1 MTFATPEAFRASL
14 DARIRAT
21 ALARGV
27 PISRVRQWLVF
38 DRFLARV
45 FAVFGDRAIAKG
57 GAVLE
62 LRLERARTTRDI
74 DLRVTGDPRSILPLL
89 ERASAMDGGDF
100 FSFVVKPD
108 PHHPAIGGDG
118 VVYEGQRFRAEA
130 RLARKIYG
138 EPFGVDAAFGDVLLV
153 PPEEILGTDFFAF
166 ANVPRTKLRVYPRT
180 THLAEKLHAYTL
192 PRERENSRVK
202 DLPDMALLATTG
214 PFTAAEVRAA
224 IHATFAFRSTHPIP
238 TVVPAPPDGWRPSY
252 ARMAASDGLAWPDL
266 DAVLVAV
273 RAFLDPVLVG
283 GDGIWSPERW
293 AWE

>member
-1 MTFATPEAFRASL
+1 
-14 DARIRAT
+14 
-21 ALARGV
+21 
-27 PISRVRQWLVF
+27 VF

-100 FSFVVKPD
+100 LSFVVKPD

-202 DLPDMALLATTG
+202 DLPDIALLATTG
-214 PFTAAEVRAA
+214 EGSTPS
-224 IHATFAFRSTHPIP
+224 TFAQRSSRPSRSGGLTRSRRHCLPRPKPGKRP
-238 TVVPAPPDGWRPSY
+238 TPRWRGKTSSRGPHWRP
-252 ARMAASDGLAWPDL
+252 
-266 DAVLVAV
+266 
-273 RAFLDPVLVG
+273 
-283 GDGIWSPERW
+283 
-293 AWE
+293 

>member
-138 EPFGVDAAFGDVLLV
+138 EPRRLFRMTPIHHHFELKGWKENQVITRFWMMSLIFALIGVATL
-153 PPEEILGTDFFAF
+153 
-166 ANVPRTKLRVYPRT
+166 KLR
-180 THLAEKLHAYTL
+180 
-192 PRERENSRVK
+192 
-202 DLPDMALLATTG
+202 
-214 PFTAAEVRAA
+214 
-224 IHATFAFRSTHPIP
+224 
-238 TVVPAPPDGWRPSY
+238 
-252 ARMAASDGLAWPDL
+252 
-266 DAVLVAV
+266 
-273 RAFLDPVLVG
+273 
-283 GDGIWSPERW
+283 
-293 AWE
+293 